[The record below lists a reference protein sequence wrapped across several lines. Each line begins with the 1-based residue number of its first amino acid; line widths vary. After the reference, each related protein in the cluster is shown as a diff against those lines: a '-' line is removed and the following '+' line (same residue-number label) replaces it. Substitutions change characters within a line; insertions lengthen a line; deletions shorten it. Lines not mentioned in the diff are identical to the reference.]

1 MSPSSSTNVD
11 DLQLQIKMLQQ
22 EWQSF
27 QRSPAAHPSSN
38 ALEEQVR
45 DVTGQLK
52 ILQQHILGSGVQIGS
67 KVFSVILRR
76 QGVDQGASS
85 I

>member
-52 ILQQHILGSGVQIGS
+52 ILQH
-67 KVFSVILRR
+67 FSVIRRR
-76 QGVDQGASS
+76 QSVDQGTSS